1 VNGVVPLILGP
12 TASGKSELGY
22 RIALILGGEIVSAD
36 SRQIYRLMDIGTAKP
51 SQEYRKAVPHHL
63 LDILAPDQPFNAFL
77 YAQLA
82 REVIDSILRRG
93 RVPVVVGGCGFYI
106 RALLEGLVA
115 GLPAS
120 PWIRERLIRFAERKG
135 REALHKI
142 LLRVDPPGAAR
153 ISPRDLVRT
162 VRALE
167 VWLSTHRPLSRL
179 QAEGAYSR
187 AKFIPLKIG
196 LEMER
201 RRLYGLIDQRV
212 EEMVAQGLVE
222 EVKDLLNRG
231 YSPQLNPLRSPG
243 YQEIIS
249 YLRREMTLQKAKELI
264 KQRTRR
270 YAKQQLTWFR
280 GEEGIHW
287 LNVAG
292 GMEEAERAIVALY
305 REARE
310 IC

>member
-1 VNGVVPLILGP
+1 MNGVVPVVLGP

-22 RIALILGGEIVSAD
+22 RLALELGGEIVSAD

-51 SQEYRKAVPHHL
+51 PQEYRRVVPHHL
-63 LDILAPDQPFNAFL
+63 LDILDPDQPFNAFL
-77 YAQLA
+77 YSQLA
-82 REVIDSILRRG
+82 GEAIDSILRRG

-115 GLPAS
+115 GLPSS
-120 PWIRERLIRFAERKG
+120 PRLRKRLVRFAERRG
-135 REALHKI
+135 REALHKV
-142 LLRVDPPGAAR
+142 LLRVDPPGAER

-167 VWLSTHRPLSRL
+167 VWLSTRRPLSQL
-179 QAEGAYSR
+179 QAEGTYSR
-187 AKFIPLKIG
+187 AKFTPLKIG

-201 RRLYGLIDQRV
+201 GMLYRFIDGRV
-212 EEMVAQGLVE
+212 EEMISQGLVE
-222 EVKDLLNRG
+222 EVRGLLARG

-243 YQEIIS
+243 YGEVIS
-249 YLRREMTLQKAKELI
+249 YLGGELTLQEAKELI
-264 KQRTRR
+264 KRRTRR

-280 GEEGIHW
+280 RERKVNW
-287 LNVAG
+287 LNMAD
-292 GMEEAERAIVALY
+292 GMEEALRRAVALY
-305 REARE
+305 REAVE

>member
-1 VNGVVPLILGP
+1 MRGVVPVILGP

-22 RIALILGGEIVSAD
+22 RVALSLGGEIVSAD

-51 SQEYRKAVPHHL
+51 PQGYRRAVPHHL
-63 LDILAPDQPFNAFL
+63 LSILDPAQPFNAFL
-77 YAQLA
+77 YARLA
-82 REVIDSILRRG
+82 REAIDSILRRG
-93 RVPVVVGGCGFYI
+93 RVPIVVGGCGFYI
-106 RALLEGLVA
+106 RALIDGLVA

-120 PWIRERLIRFAERKG
+120 PPLRRRLLRLAERRG
-135 REALHKI
+135 REALHKL
-142 LLRVDPPGAAR
+142 LLRVDPQGAEK

-167 VWLSTHRPLSRL
+167 VWLVTHRPLSRL
-179 QAEGAYSR
+179 QAEGAYSK

-196 LEMER
+196 LRMER
-201 RRLYGLIDQRV
+201 KRLYGLIDQRV
-212 EEMVAQGLVE
+212 EEMISSGLVE
-222 EVKDLLNRG
+222 EVKRLLDRG

-243 YQEIIS
+243 YREIIS
-249 YLRREMTLQKAKELI
+249 YLRGELTLQEAKELI

-280 GEEGIHW
+280 GERGINW
-287 LNVAG
+287 LNVEG
-292 GMEEAERAIVALY
+292 GMEEMARKVVALY
-305 REARE
+305 REAVE

>member
-1 VNGVVPLILGP
+1 VNGVVPVVLGP

-22 RIALILGGEIVSAD
+22 RLALELGGEIVSAD

-51 SQEYRKAVPHHL
+51 PQEYRRVVPHHL
-63 LDILAPDQPFNAFL
+63 LDILDPDQPFNAFL
-77 YAQLA
+77 YSQLA
-82 REVIDSILRRG
+82 GEAIDSILRRG

-115 GLPAS
+115 GLPSS
-120 PWIRERLIRFAERKG
+120 PRLRERLVRFAERRG
-135 REALHKI
+135 REALHKV
-142 LLRVDPPGAAR
+142 LLRVDPPGAER

-167 VWLSTHRPLSRL
+167 VWLSTRRPLSQL
-179 QAEGAYSR
+179 QAEGSYRQAG
-187 AKFIPLKIG
+187 FTPLKIG

-201 RRLYGLIDQRV
+201 GMLYRLIDGRV
-212 EEMVAQGLVE
+212 EEMISQGLVE
-222 EVKDLLNRG
+222 EVRGLLARG

-243 YQEIIS
+243 YGEVIS
-249 YLRREMTLQKAKELI
+249 YLEGELTLEEAKELI
-264 KQRTRR
+264 KRRTRR

-280 GEEGIHW
+280 REREVNW
-287 LNVAG
+287 LNMAD
-292 GMEEAERAIVALY
+292 GMEEAVGRAVALY
-305 REARE
+305 REAVE